1 MNEMIN
7 CQEKENFIIVS
18 LPIELRNFVWSNS
31 YGKIQKALRHLTDD
45 ITDVLI
51 DARRIE
57 WADPFPML
65 SILLSIAEIHLKK
78 TVFFL
83 VPELDTLTECQKRVF
98 EFLEKGGFL
107 SEMQRFGVYVLTEDD
122 WVKWVEKK
130 EIDLNSITK
139 ERLEQIKKLEGY
151 IYFRNSTIL
160 QAKVVDL
167 AAFDSGL
174 EIEKEI
180 EKWMDQIVPTV
191 RQYHQDSRLNE
202 LIWKMGLF
210 LKETINNI
218 YEHAY
223 YGNKH
228 KYAGYYI
235 RQRVGL
241 SDNTLTKDERDNIE
255 KSFNK
260 EFVDLP
266 RFVKHFPMDS
276 TNFLEIFVIDA
287 GIGLTECFTSTRKD
301 KKIHKSFTEAWRETV
316 GHGERTLNSEKYTQ
330 FGGLYSLGK
339 LLKDE
344 FFMCRDFDCWIGA
357 VLPVE
362 EVNAA
367 YRKACSSDDSSQFV
381 QGLAVMCRL
390 AIQKPM
396 DTNWISVDK
405 DSNRNSDATKINA
418 TKIINC
424 FIDVANEEHSIY
436 EKYFHS
442 TFRKLPYNP
451 SYIKD
456 ERFDLSFMKDD
467 GMNYLECKGNVVE
480 YCVFLPASHV
490 SKNRIYSYIEEIQS
504 LLGISNKSRT
514 VIIADIPVCECG
526 LYQLALENGKFK
538 ENFTTQVER
547 IIMISQRLSVRVLC
561 KVGKTYMYSKSETN
575 NFVQCRPTFFS
586 PHLSLFHALEWL
598 KTHDSMIVW
607 QYIVKNNETGC
618 FFVPQKV
625 SWYKDNDDKIL
636 DGYLDFEKTL
646 TDVFLKSVYHNALHH
661 TLCLSGSSKS
671 KCIYQSE
678 DPLMTGM
685 ATYMNTLA
693 FNKSSDQDDLEE
705 MMVSLGSVYVSGAH
719 QNTDAKHHINMFLHK
734 GSNQFE
740 GQNPIMHLLAW
751 PEKELFP
758 EKEGES
764 LQEKAYRR
772 VGSTYAIAPFGWRY
786 FPIPRYKA
794 KSSTNRDI
802 VMSKIFFE
810 EGEIKKNDIVFESI
824 YRCPP
829 PETYHYWQ
837 GRNGMFIGIS
847 HVDYETKH
855 DIFHIDFPFIVKESF
870 LLGGDLACFL
880 LGEIASAFSLDDID
894 LEFHGNEKFKDDV
907 RKYIAKYSEKYNNR
921 KCSFLIYPYHPNTER
936 IIEIIKDYIKTKDIP
951 MIPLVPLN
959 KERNGTTFQPSP
971 LTIEM
976 LRNKICSF
984 GEKEVNALFLDDAI
998 VDGKTQEEIKHIMY
1012 WLGVHDV
1019 MSVFILERRRMPYST
1034 SNNLKSS
1041 VFWRLDIPRLGS
1053 KYSCPLCTAI
1063 NSIKDFL
1070 PRIVYKNAS
1079 ERVGKWLNLW
1089 EGRTESTIEHI
1100 HTLSPQRI
1108 QLEQPRKRFGIYFEG
1123 AECKQCGGESNKI
1136 ELNTSLGLT
1145 MYMGELLSITSRDDK
1160 MLQYCSEKYHLD
1172 SLTLLEMLCTNLLLY
1187 GNTISRKVREKIV
1200 FQIFKHANLV
1210 DCNPHTAFAALVLL
1224 TQELTQE
1231 NNSVLKC
1238 SIKDTCEAMVRNN
1251 KRPNYDM
1258 LILLSYLGERDS
1270 EFDYFE
1276 DAKKMRK
1283 MSKPDIEV
1291 YNQFHSTLY
1300 NDNGKIHSKPLA
1312 RLKDK
1317 DIDSMEDIQRGL
1329 DSLDCLSDAL
1339 SNISEWNLYKRN
1351 ESNDSISKAKLVIE
1365 KKKETLKNA
1374 LINLSNDNTCFEQ
1387 ERFNCS
1393 RAIEELYTE
1402 LSKVHER
1409 LFLPLNLKNT
1419 FSRTTKFDLLEK
1431 IKIWKNQKRKE
1442 NQNEYEYDI
1451 GIFNF
1456 ERKNVEN
1463 SSNIFEKWMIWDQ
1476 TVNDEMEYLI
1486 HNANNHSENKK
1497 ISGLKFGVEGEHK
1510 VWTTIEY
1517 EENLS
1522 SISVLFYNKT
1532 TPEHNAAYITRET
1545 AKKTRYSKS
1554 RFLNELHI
1562 KVSYKDIDDNIIQ
1575 TKIEFPLI

>member
-31 YGKIQKALRHLTDD
+31 YGKIQKALRHLSDD

-167 AAFDSGL
+167 ASFDSGL

-202 LIWKMGLF
+202 LIWKAGLF
-210 LKETINNI
+210 LKETISNI

-235 RQRVGL
+235 RQRAGL
-241 SDNTLTKDERDNIE
+241 SDNTLTKNERNNLE

-260 EFVDLP
+260 EHFDLP
-266 RFVKHFPMDS
+266 RFDKEFSINS

-287 GIGLTECFTSTRKD
+287 GIGLTECFTSTRID
-301 KKIHKSFTEAWRETV
+301 KKIPKKSFKEAWRETV
-316 GHGERTLNSEKYTQ
+316 GLGERTLNSEKYTQ
-330 FGGLYSLGK
+330 FGGLYLLGK
-339 LLKDE
+339 LLKGE
-344 FFMCRDFDCWIGA
+344 FFMGRDYDCWVGDK
-357 VLPVE
+357 LPVE
-362 EVNAA
+362 KKNYSYLNA
-367 YRKACSSDDSSQFV
+367 CNSDDVNQYI
-381 QGLAVMCRL
+381 QGLALICRL
-390 AIQKPM
+390 SIQKPM
-396 DTNWISVDK
+396 DINWISIDE
-405 DSNRNSDATKINA
+405 DSNSNVVSTNIDS

-424 FIDVANEEHSIY
+424 FIDAANEERSIY
-436 EKYFHS
+436 EKYYHRAFS
-442 TFRKLPYNP
+442 KLQNKP

-456 ERFDLSFMKDD
+456 ERFDLSFMKE
-467 GMNYLECKGNVVE
+467 GGTNYLEYIGGEEVDF
-480 YCVFLPASHV
+480 CVFLPANHV
-490 SKNRIYSYIEEIQS
+490 SKNSVYNKIKSIQS
-504 LLGISNKSRT
+504 LVGNRNKSKA

-526 LYQLALENGKFK
+526 VYQLALENG
-538 ENFTTQVER
+538 EYDNDFTTQVNR

-561 KVGKTYMYSKSETN
+561 KKDSTYIYSPEETN
-575 NFVQCRPTFFS
+575 NYIQCRSDFFA
-586 PHLSLFHALEWL
+586 PHLSLLHAIEWL

-607 QYIVKNNETGC
+607 QYIKRNNEIGC
-618 FFVPQKV
+618 FFVPEKV
-625 SWYKDNDDKIL
+625 SWYKENDDKIL

-646 TDVFLKSVYHNALHH
+646 TDVFLKNVYHNALHR
-661 TLCLSGSSKS
+661 TLCLSDSSKF
-671 KCIYQSE
+671 YFQPE
-678 DPLMTGM
+678 DPLMTGL
-685 ATYMNTLA
+685 ATYMNTLPYI
-693 FNKSSDQDDLEE
+693 KSSDQDSLR
-705 MMVSLGSVYVSGAH
+705 VSLGSVFVSGVH
-719 QNTDAKHHINMFLHK
+719 QNTNAKYHVNVFLHK
-734 GSNQFE
+734 GSEQFV
-740 GQNPIMHLLAW
+740 GRNTIMHLLVW

-758 EKEGES
+758 PKDRG
-764 LQEKAYRR
+764 LMQENTYRR

-786 FPIPRYKA
+786 FPIPRYQA
-794 KSSTNRDI
+794 LLSVNREA
-802 VMSKIFFE
+802 VMGKFFFE
-810 EGEIKKNDIVFESI
+810 EGEIEKNSIVFESI
-824 YRCPP
+824 YKCSP
-829 PETYHYWQ
+829 PETYKYWQ
-837 GRNGMFIGIS
+837 GRNGIFIGIS
-847 HVDYETKH
+847 HMDYETKH

-880 LGEIASAFSLDDID
+880 LGEIASAFSLNETDF
-894 LEFHGNEKFKDDV
+894 EFHDNVKFKRDV
-907 RKYIAKYSEKYNNR
+907 LAYKERNSKKYNNQ

-936 IIEIIKDYIKTKDIP
+936 IIEIIKEYIKKKDIK

-976 LRNKICSF
+976 LRNMISSF

-1012 WLGVHDV
+1012 WLGVKNI

-1034 SNNLKSS
+1034 SNSSKSS

-1079 ERVGKWLNLW
+1079 ERVEKWLNLW

-1123 AECKQCGGESNKI
+1123 NECKQCGGESNKI

-1210 DCNPHTAFAALVLL
+1210 DCNPHTAFAALVLI

-1231 NNSVLKC
+1231 NSVLKC
-1238 SIKDTCEAMVRNN
+1238 SIKDTCKAMARNN
-1251 KRPNYDM
+1251 ERPNYDM

-1291 YNQFHSTLY
+1291 YYQFHSTLY

-1351 ESNDSISKAKLVIE
+1351 ESNDSTSKAKQVIE
-1365 KKKETLKNA
+1365 KKKEILKNA
-1374 LINLSNDNTCFEQ
+1374 LEDLSNNDTYFEQ
-1387 ERFNCS
+1387 ERFRCS
-1393 RAIEELYTE
+1393 RAIEELYVE
-1402 LSKVHER
+1402 LSKIHKR
-1409 LFLPLNLKNT
+1409 LFLPLNLKNA
-1419 FSRTTKFDLLEK
+1419 FSKASKFDLLEK
-1431 IKIWKNQKRKE
+1431 IKIWQKQKRKE

-1456 ERKNVEN
+1456 ERKNVED

-1476 TVNDEMEYLI
+1476 TVDEEMEYLI

-1562 KVSYKDIDDNIIQ
+1562 KVSYEDIDDNIIQ
-1575 TKIEFPLI
+1575 TRIEFPLI